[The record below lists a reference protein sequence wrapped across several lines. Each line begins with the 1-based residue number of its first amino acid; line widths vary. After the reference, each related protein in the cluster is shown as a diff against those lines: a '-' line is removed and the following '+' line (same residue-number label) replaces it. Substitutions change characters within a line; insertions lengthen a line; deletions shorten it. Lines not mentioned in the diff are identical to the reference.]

1 MNGWL
6 LKSIWYM
13 GKIALIYTLVGS
25 KEEATNLA
33 KGLIQNHQAACV
45 NIFPCQSIYEWE
57 GKIQESNEWFLL
69 IKTSSEQ
76 CQTLCD
82 YLSKNHPYQIPVIL
96 CHDQIQSSS
105 PFANW
110 VNQQL

>member
-1 MNGWL
+1 ME
-6 LKSIWYM
+6 
-13 GKIALIYTLVGS
+13 KIALVYTLVGS

-45 NIFPCQSIYEWE
+45 NIFPCQSVYEWE
-57 GKIQESNEWFLL
+57 GEIQESNEWSLL
-69 IKTSSEQ
+69 IKTSSEH
-76 CQTLCD
+76 CQALCD
-82 YLSKNHPYQIPVIL
+82 YLSKNHPYQIPAIL